1 MITSAVAQFAVGFLT
16 IVCGWFPKQPAV
28 DQVVVT
34 AGGFLQPIVDGAA
47 SLGVVPGRVT
57 FVIDRG
63 GVIRHVFSSMLNVGP
78 HIEDALRVVRELQT
92 AG

>member
-1 MITSAVAQFAVGFLT
+1 MITNAVVQFAVGFLS

-47 SLGVVPGRVT
+47 SLGVWVPWGTIGACMAVVVPLFIAT
-57 FVIDRG
+57 FLFKTLRALASYIPLVG
-63 GVIRHVFSSMLNVGP
+63 G
-78 HIEDALRVVRELQT
+78 